1 MKVQNNIITKH
12 LKRNKM
18 YLGKWKKEDRDAR
31 MYFYYDVILGLTY
44 YSGL

>member
-1 MKVQNNIITKH
+1 
-12 LKRNKM
+12 M

-31 MYFYYDVILGLTY
+31 MYFYYDVVLGLTY